1 MYKLTKNSLLLF
13 FFSFFL
19 IISTST
25 SVAQKSDIVGIT
37 TAEEVRAQH
46 RIFDIYTKRY
56 TPKVESVQYLKEI
69 QDSVKI
75 HVLFGTWCHD
85 SKKQIPAFMKT
96 MEEVKN
102 PFIEVE
108 YIAVTKKKTDPNM
121 LSERWN
127 LKYTP
132 TFIIFRKGQEFGR
145 IIEEPIQHLEE
156 DLVSILKSEAI
167 SEH

>member
-1 MYKLTKNSLLLF
+1 
-13 FFSFFL
+13 
-19 IISTST
+19 
-25 SVAQKSDIVGIT
+25 
-37 TAEEVRAQH
+37 
-46 RIFDIYTKRY
+46 
-56 TPKVESVQYLKEI
+56 
-69 QDSVKI
+69 
-75 HVLFGTWCHD
+75 
-85 SKKQIPAFMKT
+85 MKT